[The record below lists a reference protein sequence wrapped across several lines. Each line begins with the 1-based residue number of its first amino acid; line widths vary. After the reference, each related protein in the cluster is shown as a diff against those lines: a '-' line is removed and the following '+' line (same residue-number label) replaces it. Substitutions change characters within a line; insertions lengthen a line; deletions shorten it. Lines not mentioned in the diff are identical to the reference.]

1 LARRE
6 YKLRFD
12 DTLTTVFAQPVSDPG
27 AKAAVWMQIVDILAQ
42 DRGTISPDMRDKALA
57 RVVELRGAVAP
68 EHRRSAAAAVAFQCE
83 SKELVSLFGC
93 DRPSIAAPIMS
104 SARLSD
110 AEWEEVLPGLPS
122 PSRALLRQRKDLSP
136 DVQRMLATFGASDFA
151 LPSGER
157 VSDDLLGAEQQ
168 STPFPA
174 HTDTVAQIKDL
185 VARIE
190 AYRKDRVDDGE
201 EFFLP
206 GGDEA
211 PVDTFRFEAGVDG
224 LINWVEGAPR
234 GPVIGIE
241 LGAMAE
247 IGEHGVDGHAAG
259 AFRRRTPFRNARM
272 RVPGQG
278 LAAGDWL
285 ISGLP
290 LFDAASGRFEGYRC
304 TARRPLR
311 DEQPFPRAHA
321 LVSHGLPPDS
331 LRQLVHELRTPLNA
345 IRGFAEMISAQLLGP
360 VSSPYRDRAEA
371 IIADARKLLAM
382 FDDLDVAAKIERVA
396 FEGRS
401 VAGVEPISTLQAVV
415 QDIAPSGSAY
425 RSRLRFD
432 LEPDVPHV
440 LLDMVTIDRL
450 FSRIVS
456 VVLSASQEGDMMALA
471 LHRTGSSLQ
480 FRVDRPARL
489 AGLSV
494 GQLFDTSLDN
504 GADDSEGP
512 PLGLGFALRLVD
524 SMATAVGATF
534 EILEDAFLL
543 RLPTGATNGAAE
555 RGA

>member
-1 LARRE
+1 M
-6 YKLRFD
+6 RFD

-57 RVVELRGAVAP
+57 RVVELRGGVAP

-93 DRPSIAAPIMS
+93 DRPSIAAPVLS

-110 AEWEEVLPGLPS
+110 ADWEDVLPGLPS

-136 DVQRMLATFGASDFA
+136 DVQRMLAAFGASDFA
-151 LPSGER
+151 LPSGEWL
-157 VSDDLLGAEQQ
+157 SSELLNDDRQDVPL
-168 STPFPA
+168 PA

-190 AYRKDRVDDGE
+190 AYRKDRADDGE

-206 GGDEA
+206 GGEEA

-311 DEQPFPRAHA
+311 DEQPFLRAHG
-321 LVSHGLPPDS
+321 LVSQGLPPDS
-331 LRQLVHELRTPLNA
+331 LRQLVHELRTPLTA

-382 FDDLDVAAKIERVA
+382 FDDLDAAAKIERGA

-415 QDIAPSGSAY
+415 QDIAPAGSAY
-425 RSRLRFD
+425 RTRLRLD
-432 LEPDVPHV
+432 LELELPNV
-440 LLDMVTIDRL
+440 LIDLVTLDRL

-456 VVLSASQEGDMMALA
+456 VALSASQEGDSMDLA
-471 LHRTGSSLQ
+471 LHRTGSALQ

-494 GQLFDTSLDN
+494 AQMFDASLE
-504 GADDSEGP
+504 GSESIDDGP
-512 PLGLGFALRLVD
+512 PLGLSFALRLID

-543 RLPTGATNGAAE
+543 RLPIGATNGAAE
-555 RGA
+555 HNG

>member
-1 LARRE
+1 M
-6 YKLRFD
+6 RFD
-12 DTLTTVFAQPVSDPG
+12 DTLTTVFAQPVHDPG

-42 DRGTISPDMRDKALA
+42 DRGTISPDLREKALA
-57 RVVELRGAVAP
+57 RALELRGAVAA
-68 EHRRSAAAAVAFQCE
+68 EHRKSAAAAVAFQCE
-83 SKELVSLFGC
+83 SKDLVSLFGG
-93 DRPSIAAPIMS
+93 DRAPICAPVML
-104 SARLSD
+104 SAKLSD
-110 AEWEEVLPGLPS
+110 EDWAEVLPGLAS

-136 DVQRMLATFGASDFA
+136 DVRRMLAAFGPSDFA
-151 LPSGER
+151 LPSDPLP
-157 VSDDLLGAEQQ
+157 SADLQGGD
-168 STPFPA
+168 FPA

-206 GGDEA
+206 SGDEA
-211 PVDTFRFEAGVDG
+211 PVDTFRFEAGIDG

-247 IGEHGVDGHAAG
+247 IGAHGVDGHAAG

-278 LAAGDWL
+278 LASGDWL

-304 TARRPLR
+304 TARRPLP
-311 DEQPFPRAHA
+311 DEQPHPRASG
-321 LVSHGLPPDS
+321 LVSQGLPPDS

-345 IRGFAEMISAQLLGP
+345 IRGFAEMISSQLLGP

-382 FDDLDVAAKIERVA
+382 FDDLDVAAKIERGA
-396 FEGRS
+396 FDGRS
-401 VAGVEPISTLQAVV
+401 AAGVAPISVLRAVV
-415 QDIAPSGSAY
+415 QEMAPAGSSY
-425 RSRLRFD
+425 RGRLRFA
-432 LEPDVPHV
+432 LEPDVPDV
-440 LLDMVTIDRL
+440 LIDLVTLERI
-450 FSRIVS
+450 FSRVVS
-456 VVLSASQEGDMMALA
+456 AALSASREGDAIA
-471 LHRTGSSLQ
+471 IGLHRMDAALQ
-480 FRVDRPARL
+480 FRVDRPASL
-489 AGLSV
+489 AGMSV
-494 GQLFDTSLDN
+494 TQLFDTSLDN
-504 GADDSEGP
+504 GEDAGDGP

-524 SMATAVGATF
+524 SMSTAVGATF
-534 EILEDAFLL
+534 EIAPDAFLL
-543 RLPTGATNGAAE
+543 RLPISVANGAVE

>member
-1 LARRE
+1 
-6 YKLRFD
+6 LRFD
-12 DTLTTVFAQPVSDPG
+12 DTLTTVFAQPVDDPG

-42 DRGTISPDMRDKALA
+42 DRGTISPDMREKALA
-57 RVVELRGAVAP
+57 RALELRGDVAA
-68 EHRRSAAAAVAFQCE
+68 EHRKSAAIAVAFQCE
-83 SKELVSLFGC
+83 SKELVSLFGG
-93 DRPSIAAPIMS
+93 DSASISAPVML
-104 SARLSD
+104 SAKLRNAD
-110 AEWEEVLPGLPS
+110 WEEILPILAS
-122 PSRALLRQRKDLSP
+122 PSRVLLRQRKDLSP
-136 DVQRMLATFGASDFA
+136 DVQRMLAAFGPSDFA
-151 LPSGER
+151 LPSDPLHSANLQS
-157 VSDDLLGAEQQ
+157 SD
-168 STPFPA
+168 FPA

-211 PVDTFRFEAGVDG
+211 PVDTFRFEAGIDG

-241 LGAMAE
+241 FGVMAE
-247 IGEHGVDGHAAG
+247 IGAHGVDGHAAG

-290 LFDAASGRFEGYRC
+290 LFDPASGRFEGYRC
-304 TARRPLR
+304 TARRPQP
-311 DEQPFPRAHA
+311 DEQPHPRGNG
-321 LVSHGLPPDS
+321 LVSQGMPPDS

-382 FDDLDVAAKIERVA
+382 FDDLDVAAKIERGA

-401 VAGVEPISTLQAVV
+401 VAGVEPISVLRAIVHE
-415 QDIAPSGSAY
+415 IAPTGSNY
-425 RSRLRFD
+425 RGRFRFE
-432 LEPDVPHV
+432 LEPDAPNV
-440 LLDMVTIDRL
+440 LLDLVTLERL
-450 FSRIVS
+450 FSRLVS
-456 VVLSASQEGDMMALA
+456 AALSASREGDAIA
-471 LHRTGSSLQ
+471 IVLHRRDAALQLRIDRPSSL
-480 FRVDRPARL
+480 
-489 AGLSV
+489 AGMSV
-494 GQLFDTSLDN
+494 AQLFDTSLDN
-504 GADDSEGP
+504 GEDVGDGP

-524 SMATAVGATF
+524 SMANAVGATF
-534 EILEDAFLL
+534 EIGHDAFLL
-543 RLPTGATNGAAE
+543 RLPIGMADGAAE
-555 RGA
+555 QGC

>member
-1 LARRE
+1 M
-6 YKLRFD
+6 RFD

-42 DRGTISPDMRDKALA
+42 DRGTISPDMREKALV
-57 RVVELRGAVAP
+57 RVVELRGGVAL

-93 DRPSIAAPIMS
+93 DQPLIAAPVMA
-104 SARLSD
+104 SARLRD

-136 DVQRMLATFGASDFA
+136 HVQHMLAAFGPSDFA
-151 LPSGER
+151 LPSDAL
-157 VSDDLLGAEQQ
+157 VNDDRQDA
-168 STPFPA
+168 PFPA

-190 AYRKDRVDDGE
+190 AYRKDRVDDGD
-201 EFFLP
+201 EFFLQ
-206 GGDEA
+206 GSDEA
-211 PVDTFRFEAGVDG
+211 PGDTFRFEAGVDG

-311 DEQPFPRAHA
+311 DEQPFLRAHG
-321 LVSHGLPPDS
+321 LVSQGLPPDS
-331 LRQLVHELRTPLNA
+331 LRQLVHELRTPLTA

-382 FDDLDVAAKIERVA
+382 FDDLDAAAKIERGA

-415 QDIAPSGSAY
+415 QDIAPAGSAY
-425 RSRLRFD
+425 RTRLRLD
-432 LEPDVPHV
+432 LEPELPNV
-440 LLDMVTIDRL
+440 LIDLVTLDRL

-456 VVLSASQEGDMMALA
+456 VALSASQEGDSMDLA
-471 LHRTGSSLQ
+471 LHRTGSALQ

-489 AGLSV
+489 AGMSV
-494 GQLFDTSLDN
+494 AQMFDASLE
-504 GADDSEGP
+504 GSESIDDGP
-512 PLGLGFALRLVD
+512 PLGLSFALRLID

-543 RLPTGATNGAAE
+543 RLPIGATNGAAE
-555 RGA
+555 HNG

>member
-1 LARRE
+1 
-6 YKLRFD
+6 LRFD

-57 RVVELRGAVAP
+57 RVVELRGGVAP

-93 DRPSIAAPIMS
+93 DRPSIAAPVLS

-110 AEWEEVLPGLPS
+110 ADWEDVLPGLPS

-136 DVQRMLATFGASDFA
+136 DVQRMLAAFGASDFA
-151 LPSGER
+151 LPSGEWL
-157 VSDDLLGAEQQ
+157 SSELLNDDRQDVPL
-168 STPFPA
+168 PA

-190 AYRKDRVDDGE
+190 AYRKDRADDGE

-206 GGDEA
+206 GGEEA

-311 DEQPFPRAHA
+311 DEQPFLRAHG
-321 LVSHGLPPDS
+321 LVSQGLPPDS
-331 LRQLVHELRTPLNA
+331 LRQLVHELRTPLTA

-382 FDDLDVAAKIERVA
+382 FDDLDAAAKIERGA

-415 QDIAPSGSAY
+415 QDIAPAGSAY
-425 RSRLRFD
+425 RTRLRLD
-432 LEPDVPHV
+432 LELELPNV
-440 LLDMVTIDRL
+440 LIDLVTLDRL

-456 VVLSASQEGDMMALA
+456 VALSASQEGDSMDLA
-471 LHRTGSSLQ
+471 LHRTGSALQ

-494 GQLFDTSLDN
+494 AQMFDASLE
-504 GADDSEGP
+504 GSESIDDGP
-512 PLGLGFALRLVD
+512 PLGLSFALRLID

-543 RLPTGATNGAAE
+543 RLPIGATNGAAE
-555 RGA
+555 HNG